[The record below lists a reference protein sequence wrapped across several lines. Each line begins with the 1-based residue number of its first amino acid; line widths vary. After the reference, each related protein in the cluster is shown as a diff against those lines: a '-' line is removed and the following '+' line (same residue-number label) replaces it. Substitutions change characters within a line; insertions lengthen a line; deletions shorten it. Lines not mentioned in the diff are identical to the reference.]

1 MVSFISR
8 YKKVQHVSLDLQLPK
23 STKFSHSSAQEGNDK
38 KRSVTKSIAFPDISQ
53 QYKTGSVHLW
63 VQTSQSVRGVLK
75 LCTEPVFS
83 KSKCWEPK
91 PTKASHWSSKMQVFL
106 PEYLSKEF
114 RCVMETAI
122 QSMRLKQLGM
132 KSL

>member
-1 MVSFISR
+1 MI
-8 YKKVQHVSLDLQLPK
+8 
-23 STKFSHSSAQEGNDK
+23 K
-38 KRSVTKSIAFPDISQ
+38 KRSVTKFIAFPDISQ

-91 PTKASHWSSKMQVFL
+91 PTKASHWSYTMKRKYRWPTIRSQGCRENILCGGAYMSVNDDSPPKCRSSFQNI
-106 PEYLSKEF
+106 YL
-114 RCVMETAI
+114 
-122 QSMRLKQLGM
+122 
-132 KSL
+132 KSLDVSWRQLFKACVLSNLG